1 VLDRFIRDRFM
12 NRPIMD
18 ETSTMPSMLI
28 QILTQFEN

>member
-1 VLDRFIRDRFM
+1 M